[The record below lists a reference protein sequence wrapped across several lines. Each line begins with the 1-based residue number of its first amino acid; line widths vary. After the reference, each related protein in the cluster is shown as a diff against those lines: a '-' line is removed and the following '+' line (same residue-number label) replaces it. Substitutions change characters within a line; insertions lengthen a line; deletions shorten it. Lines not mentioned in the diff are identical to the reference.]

1 MALSRGLGDWQAENE
16 RKRRQEELRAQQLA
30 DLESQRSY
38 AAGLLAENRSYNAGI
53 RAEDYAREDQQ
64 NIREHGVPLPT
75 ELNLSPLGGPPT
87 SMGSFAG
94 MYPDRAYDLRNKMYP
109 KVDGLD
115 ATQAI
120 RVGTP
125 DGGYLTINA
134 DATNP
139 GKAVAPFESPNQT
152 PEYRGVIGGVPTF
165 DLVDPYRRPMAGGDG
180 VRPPNPSESLRDMVL
195 LDKLIKE
202 TGTRDIGTP
211 TMELR
216 QGQDKSYTDI
226 PSSGGAGLITYRQL
240 MSLDSP
246 EAALNAYNGALADS
260 SAGRG
265 YMGISD
271 LPNGALPIDMR
282 QNAWRD
288 VVAKQPTYS
297 TMEALPNFF
306 NVPPGWTFMANDPNT
321 ATDDTYKKVNV
332 RARDEE
338 MPVEQFIAQ
347 KAIPKTNDDG
357 DIAWS
362 AFRKMFKDQYGKD
375 IADIM
380 SGKAPPPAPGRVVG
394 SAGASPEAA
403 AKVDLLLGGGL

>member
-1 MALSRGLGDWQAENE
+1 MKYDEQLNQESLA
-16 RKRRQEELRAQQLA
+16 RQDEEARLAREQQLA

-38 AAGLLAENRSYNAGI
+38 AAGLLTESNA
-53 RAEDYAREDQQ
+53 RADQQ
-64 NIREHGVPLPT
+64 DAQRYGVPLPQGAYQVVGNDPSGAT
-75 ELNLSPLGGPPT
+75 I
-87 SMGSFAG
+87 ARWQD
-94 MYPDRAYDLRNKMYP
+94 YPEDR
-109 KVDGLD
+109 
-115 ATQAI
+115 
-120 RVGTP
+120 
-125 DGGYLTINA
+125 
-134 DATNP
+134 P
-139 GKAVAPFESPNQT
+139 G
-152 PEYRGVIGGVPTF
+152 
-165 DLVDPYRRPMAGGDG
+165 G

-216 QGQDKSYTDI
+216 QGQDKNYSDI

-240 MSLDSP
+240 MSLDSA

-297 TMEALPNFF
+297 SMEALPNFF
-306 NVPPGWTFMANDPNT
+306 NVPPGWQFMANDPNT
-321 ATDDTYKKVNV
+321 AADDTYKKVNKL
-332 RARDEE
+332 ARDEE
-338 MPVEQFIAQ
+338 MPILQFIAQ
-347 KAIPKTNDDG
+347 KAIPKTNEDG
-357 DIAWS
+357 DIAWR
-362 AFRKMFKDQYGKD
+362 AFRNMFKEQYGKD
-375 IADIM
+375 LADII
-380 SGKAPPPAPGRVVG
+380 SGKTPPPAPGRVVG
-394 SAGASPEAA
+394 SAGASTEAA